1 MFEIN
6 NSIFETIVVP
16 DAFAETIISNLREA
30 IVAVVL
36 NNTVNARMTSRKG
49 LENLMELAK
58 VFCTADELYF
68 KMKGVTNTTKF
79 YFSKKNKAD
88 EMIQLFTTITRTNV
102 WYENPINELGKIGF
116 SWHDCRTDKAY
127 ELYYLVKTE
136 EEQ

>member
-1 MFEIN
+1 MLEISN
-6 NSIFETIVVP
+6 NMFETIVVP

-36 NNTVNARMTSRKG
+36 NNTINIRMTSRKG
-49 LENLMELAK
+49 LENLIELAK
-58 VFCTADELYF
+58 AFCATDELYF

-116 SWHDCRTDKAY
+116 SWHDVGSGKEY
-127 ELYYLVKTE
+127 SLYFIIQTE
-136 EEQ
+136 EEK